1 MTNRHDER
9 LRGRR
14 AHIGRVVVFVIGVVV
29 VVRVVV
35 LLEALIDLV
44 LM

>member
-14 AHIGRVVVFVIGVVV
+14 AHTGRVVVVIGVVV

-35 LLEALIDLV
+35 LLEALIELV